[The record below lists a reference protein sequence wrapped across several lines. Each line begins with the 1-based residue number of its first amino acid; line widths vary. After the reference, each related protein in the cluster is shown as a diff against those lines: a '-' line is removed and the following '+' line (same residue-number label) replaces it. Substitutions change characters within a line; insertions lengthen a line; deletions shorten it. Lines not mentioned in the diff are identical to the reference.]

1 MGQWHASQRHGNF
14 LRRNAGCRMNLHA
27 KLLQRQAEKRPIRI
41 GLIGAGK
48 FGSMYLA
55 QIPRTPGVHLVG
67 IADLSPDAARTNLA
81 RVGWNPEKL
90 NATNLDQAVKEGST
104 CISDD
109 WQSLVRHPCIDIVV
123 ECTGS
128 PLHAVDHILESFAH
142 GKHVVNVTVEADA
155 FCGPLLAKRAQAAGV
170 VYSLAFGDQPAL
182 ICDLVDWA
190 RTCGFPVV
198 AAGRGHKWLPHF
210 CESTPE
216 TVWGYYGLTPEQAAR
231 GGLNPKMFNSF
242 LDGSKPSI
250 ESTAVSNATGLGV
263 PSNGLLYPPA
273 SVEDIPY
280 VTRPISEGGVLERKG
295 MVEVISSLEADGRKI
310 PYDIRMGVWVTV
322 EAETDYIKNCFEEYN
337 AHTDPSGRYF
347 TLYKRWHLIGLE
359 VGVSVASVAL
369 RNEPTGVAT
378 NWNADVVATAKRD
391 LKPGELL
398 DGEGGYTV
406 WGKLLPAATSKKMG
420 GLPLGL
426 AHGVKVVRPV
436 AKGQSL
442 SWDHVAM
449 DTTTHAYKI
458 RREMEAGYSF

>member
-1 MGQWHASQRHGNF
+1 MSLHTRLQQR
-14 LRRNAGCRMNLHA
+14 A
-27 KLLQRQAEKRPIRI
+27 AEGRPIRI

-55 QIPRTPGVHLVG
+55 QIPRTPGVELVA
-67 IADLSPDAARTNLA
+67 IADLSPDAARVNLE
-81 RVGWNPEKL
+81 RVGWNPARAAAASVQEAIK
-90 NATNLDQAVKEGST
+90 AGTT
-104 CISDD
+104 WITDD
-109 WQSLVRHPCIDIVV
+109 WQAVTREPAIDIVV
-123 ECTGS
+123 ECTGN
-128 PLHAVDHILESFAH
+128 PVAAVDHCLDAFAH

-155 FCGPLLAKRAQAAGV
+155 FCGPLLAHKAQQAGV
-170 VYSLAFGDQPAL
+170 IYSLAFGDQPAL

-210 CESTPE
+210 TESTPE
-216 TVWGYYGLTPEQAAR
+216 TVWGNYGLTPEQALR

-250 ESTAVSNATGLGV
+250 ESSAVANATGLTV
-263 PSNGLLYPPA
+263 PSDGLLYPPA
-273 SVEDIPY
+273 SVEDIPF
-280 VTRPISEGGVLERKG
+280 VTRPKSEGGVLERKG

-359 VGVSVASVAL
+359 VGMSVASVAL
-369 RNEPTGVAT
+369 RGEATGVAT
-378 NWNADVVATAKRD
+378 CWNADVVATAKRD
-391 LKPGELL
+391 LAAGEML

-406 WGKLLPAATSKKMG
+406 WGKLLPAERSLRLG

-426 AHGVKVVRPV
+426 AHNVKLVRPV
-436 AKGQSL
+436 KKGQSL
-442 SWDHVAM
+442 SWADVAI
-449 DTTTHAYKI
+449 DTSTAAYKL
-458 RREMEAGYSF
+458 RSEMENMFSNSVQTKAA

>member
-1 MGQWHASQRHGNF
+1 VS
-14 LRRNAGCRMNLHA
+14 LHA
-27 KLLQRQAEKRPIRI
+27 RLKQRAAEGKPVRV

-55 QIPRTPGVHLVG
+55 QIPNTPGVHLAG
-67 IADLSPDAARTNLA
+67 IADLSPDAARANLA
-81 RVGWNPEKL
+81 RVGWKEERSQAASIDEAMRTG
-90 NATNLDQAVKEGST
+90 ATHLGT
-104 CISDD
+104 D
-109 WQSLVRHPCIDIVV
+109 WRALVQHPAIDVIV
-123 ECTGS
+123 ECTGH
-128 PLHAVDHILESFAH
+128 PIAAVDHCLEAFAH
-142 GKHVVNVTVEADA
+142 RKHVVNVTVEADA
-155 FCGPLLAKRAQAAGV
+155 FCGPLLARRAQEAGV

-216 TVWGYYGLTPEQAAR
+216 TVWGYYGLTPEQARR

-250 ESTAVSNATGLGV
+250 ESTAVANATGLAV

-280 VTRPISEGGVLERKG
+280 VTRPRDEGGVLERKG
-295 MVEVISSLEADGRKI
+295 MVEVISCLEPDGREI
-310 PYDIRMGVWVTV
+310 GYDIRMGVWVTV
-322 EAETDYIKNCFEEYN
+322 EAETDYIRNCFEEYN

-359 VGVSVASVAL
+359 VGMSVASVAL
-369 RNEPTGVAT
+369 RGEPTGVAT
-378 NWNADVVATAKRD
+378 CWNADVVATAKRD
-391 LKPGELL
+391 LREGEVL

-406 WGKLLPAATSKKMG
+406 WGKLLPSQKSVQMG

-426 AHGVKVVRPV
+426 AHDVKVVRPV
-436 AKGQSL
+436 RKGQSL
-442 SWDHVAM
+442 TWADVAM
-449 DTTTHAYKI
+449 VTTTHAYRI
-458 RREMEAGYSF
+458 RKDMETLFA

>member
-1 MGQWHASQRHGNF
+1 MS
-14 LRRNAGCRMNLHA
+14 LYA
-27 KLLQRQAEKRPIRI
+27 KLQQRAADHKPVRVA
-41 GLIGAGK
+41 LIGAGK

-67 IADLSPDAARTNLA
+67 IADLSPDAARGNLA
-81 RVGWNPEKL
+81 RVGWALERTRAASL
-90 NATNLDQAVKEGST
+90 DEAVRTGATHIGE
-104 CISDD
+104 D
-109 WQSLVRHPCIDIVV
+109 WHALVSHPSIDIVV
-123 ECTGS
+123 ECTGN
-128 PLHAVDHILESFAH
+128 PIAAVEHCLEAFAQR
-142 GKHVVNVTVEADA
+142 KHVVNVTVEADA
-155 FCGPLLAKRAQAAGV
+155 FCGPLLARKAADAGV

-210 CESTPE
+210 SQSTPE
-216 TVWGYYGLTPEQAAR
+216 TVWGYYGLTPEQAER

-250 ESTAVSNATGLGV
+250 ESSAVSNATGLGV

-273 SVEDIPY
+273 SVEDIPF
-280 VTRPISEGGVLERKG
+280 VTRPKSEGGVLERKG

-310 PYDIRMGVWVTV
+310 PYEIRMGVWVTV

-369 RNEPTGVAT
+369 RGEPTGVAT
-378 NWNADVVATAKRD
+378 GWNADVVATAKRD
-391 LKPGELL
+391 LEVGEML

-406 WGKLLPAATSKKMG
+406 WGKLLPASTSRAAG

-426 AHGVKVVRPV
+426 AHNVRVVRPV
-436 AKGQSL
+436 RLGQSL
-442 SWDHVAM
+442 CWADVVV
-449 DTTTHAYKI
+449 DETTQAYRA
-458 RREMEAGYSF
+458 RREMERLFADPV

>member
-1 MGQWHASQRHGNF
+1 MSLYARLQQR
-14 LRRNAGCRMNLHA
+14 A
-27 KLLQRQAEKRPIRI
+27 AEGRPIRI

-55 QIPRTPGVHLVG
+55 QIPRTPGVQLVA
-67 IADLSPDAARTNLA
+67 IADLSPAAARANLE
-81 RVGWNPEKL
+81 RVGWNPERAAAGSVQEALK
-90 NATNLDQAVKEGST
+90 TGST
-104 CISDD
+104 WITDD
-109 WQSLVRHPCIDIVV
+109 WQAVTREPAIDIVV
-123 ECTGS
+123 ECTGN
-128 PLHAVDHILESFAH
+128 PVAAVEHCLDAFAH

-155 FCGPLLAKRAQAAGV
+155 FCGPLLARRAQQAGV

-210 CESTPE
+210 TESTPE
-216 TVWGYYGLTPEQAAR
+216 TVWGNYGLTPEQALR

-250 ESTAVSNATGLGV
+250 ESSAVANATGLTV
-263 PSNGLLYPPA
+263 PSDGLLYPPA
-273 SVEDIPY
+273 SVEDIPF
-280 VTRPISEGGVLERKG
+280 VTRPRSEGGVLERKG
-295 MVEVISSLEADGRKI
+295 MVEVISSLEANGRKI

-359 VGVSVASVAL
+359 VGMSVASVAL
-369 RNEPTGVAT
+369 RGEPTGVAT
-378 NWNADVVATAKRD
+378 CWNADVVATAKRD
-391 LKPGELL
+391 LAPGEML

-406 WGKLLPAATSKKMG
+406 WGKLLPAERSLGLG

-426 AHGVKVVRPV
+426 AHSVKLVRPV
-436 AKGQSL
+436 KKGQSL
-442 SWDHVAM
+442 CWADVAM
-449 DTTTHAYKI
+449 DTSTSAY
-458 RREMEAGYSF
+458 RLRSEMEAMFAPAAQAKAA

>member
-1 MGQWHASQRHGNF
+1 
-14 LRRNAGCRMNLHA
+14 
-27 KLLQRQAEKRPIRI
+27 
-41 GLIGAGK
+41 
-48 FGSMYLA
+48 MYLS

-67 IADLSPDAARTNLA
+67 IADLSPAAARVNLA
-81 RVGWNPEKL
+81 RVGWE
-90 NATNLDQAVKEGST
+90 AQRLDAKSLDDAAKNGTTFV
-104 CISDD
+104 SDD
-109 WQSLVRHPCIDIVV
+109 WQALVRHPSVDVVV

-128 PLHAVDHILESFAH
+128 PMHAVDHILEAFANK
-142 GKHVVNVTVEADA
+142 KHVVNVTVEADA
-155 FCGPLLAKRAQAAGV
+155 FCGALLGSRAKAAGV

-210 CESTPE
+210 SESTPE
-216 TVWGYYGLTPEQAAR
+216 TVWHHYGLTPEQAER

-295 MVEVISSLEADGRKI
+295 MVEVISSLEKDGRVI

-322 EAETDYIKNCFEEYN
+322 EAETDYIKNCFEEYK

-359 VGVSVASVAL
+359 VGMSVASVAL
-369 RNEPTGVAT
+369 RGEATGVAT
-378 NWNADVVATAKRD
+378 GWNADVVATAKRD
-391 LKPGELL
+391 LKVGEML

-406 WGKLLPAATSKKMG
+406 WGKLLPAATSKRMG
-420 GLPLGL
+420 GLPLGM
-426 AHGVKVVRPV
+426 AHSVKVIRPV

-442 SWDHVAM
+442 CWDDVQM
-449 DTTTHAYKI
+449 DPNTGAFKI
-458 RREMEAGYSF
+458 RREMESAYTF

>member
-1 MGQWHASQRHGNF
+1 
-14 LRRNAGCRMNLHA
+14 MNLHH
-27 KLLQRQAEKRPIRI
+27 KLQQRAAQGRPIRV

-55 QIPRTPGVHLVG
+55 QVPRTPGIHLVG
-67 IADLSPDAARTNLA
+67 IADLSPEAACRNLE
-81 RVGWNPEKL
+81 RVGWQ
-90 NATNLDQAVKEGST
+90 AQRVQAASLDAALRDGNTHVG
-104 CISDD
+104 DD
-109 WQSLVRHPCIDIVV
+109 WQALVRHPAIDVVV
-123 ECTGS
+123 ECTGN
-128 PLHAVDHILESFAH
+128 PVAAVDHCLEAFAQR
-142 GKHVVNVTVEADA
+142 KHVVNVTVEADA
-155 FCGPLLAKRAQAAGV
+155 FCGPLLARRALQAGV
-170 VYSLAFGDQPAL
+170 LYSLAYGDQPAL

-210 CESTPE
+210 CESTPD
-216 TVWGYYGLTPEQAAR
+216 TVWGNYGLTPEQALR

-250 ESTAVSNATGLGV
+250 ESTAVANATGLSV

-273 SVEDIPY
+273 SVEDIPF

-322 EAETDYIKNCFEEYN
+322 EGETDYVRNCFEEYN

-359 VGVSVASVAL
+359 VGYSVASVML
-369 RNEPTGVAT
+369 RGEPTGVAQG
-378 NWNADVVATAKRD
+378 WNADVVATAKRD
-391 LKPGELL
+391 LMPGDML

-406 WGKLLPAATSKKMG
+406 WGKLLPAATSLQMG

-426 AHGVKVVRPV
+426 AHQVKVLRPV
-436 AKGQSL
+436 KKGQSL
-442 SWDHVAM
+442 SWADVAM
-449 DTTTHAYKI
+449 DTGTKAYAV
-458 RREMEAGYSF
+458 RREMEALFGTAAA

>member
-1 MGQWHASQRHGNF
+1 MS
-14 LRRNAGCRMNLHA
+14 LHRQ
-27 KLLQRQAEKRPIRI
+27 LQQLAANHQSIKV

-48 FGSMYLA
+48 FGSMYLS
-55 QIPRTPGVHLVG
+55 QIPTTPGVQLVG
-67 IADLSPDAARTNLA
+67 IADLSPAGVKKNLE
-81 RVGWNPEKL
+81 RVGWKGEQS
-90 NATNLDQAVKEGST
+90 NAKSLDDAIKTGQT
-104 CISDD
+104 HISED
-109 WQSLVRHPCIDIVV
+109 WQALVSHPAIDVIV
-123 ECTGS
+123 ECTGH
-128 PLHAVDHILESFAH
+128 PIAAVDHCLLAFAN

-155 FCGPLLAKRAQAAGV
+155 FCGPLLAQKAQEAGV

-210 CESTPE
+210 SESTPE
-216 TVWGYYGLTPEQAAR
+216 TVWGNYGLTPEQATR

-250 ESTAVSNATGLGV
+250 ESTAVANATGLSV

-273 SVEDIPY
+273 SVEDIPF
-280 VTRPISEGGVLERKG
+280 VTRPIAEGGVLEKKG
-295 MVEVISSLEADGRKI
+295 MVEVISSLEANGRKI

-359 VGVSVASVAL
+359 VGMSVASVAL
-369 RNEPTGVAT
+369 RKEATGVAHC
-378 NWNADVVATAKRD
+378 WNADVVATAKRD

-406 WGKLLPAATSKKMG
+406 WGKLLPANKSVAMG

-426 AHGVKVVRPV
+426 AHDIKLIRPV
-436 AKGQSL
+436 KKGQSL
-442 SWDHVAM
+442 CWDDVAV
-449 DTTTHAYKI
+449 DTSTHAYKI
-458 RREMEAGYSF
+458 RQELEIKFR

>member
-1 MGQWHASQRHGNF
+1 MSLYSRLQQR
-14 LRRNAGCRMNLHA
+14 A
-27 KLLQRQAEKRPIRI
+27 AEGRPIRI

-55 QIPRTPGVHLVG
+55 QIPRTPGVQLVA
-67 IADLSPDAARTNLA
+67 IADLSPAAARVNLE
-81 RVGWNPEKL
+81 RVGWKAERT
-90 NATNLDQAVKEGST
+90 AAGSVQEALKT
-104 CISDD
+104 GNTWITDD
-109 WQSLVRHPCIDIVV
+109 WQAVTREPSIDIVV
-123 ECTGS
+123 ECTGN
-128 PLHAVDHILESFAH
+128 PVAAVDHCLDAFAH

-155 FCGPLLAKRAQAAGV
+155 FCGPLLAHKAQQAGV
-170 VYSLAFGDQPAL
+170 IYSLAFGDQPAL

-210 CESTPE
+210 TESTPE
-216 TVWGYYGLTPEQAAR
+216 TVWGNYGLTPEQALR

-250 ESTAVSNATGLGV
+250 ESSAVANATGLTV
-263 PSNGLLYPPA
+263 PSDGLLYPPA
-273 SVEDIPY
+273 SVEDIPF
-280 VTRPISEGGVLERKG
+280 VTRPRSEGGVLERKG

-359 VGVSVASVAL
+359 VGMSVASVAL
-369 RNEPTGVAT
+369 RGEATGVAT
-378 NWNADVVATAKRD
+378 CWNADVVATAKRD
-391 LKPGELL
+391 LAAGELL

-406 WGKLLPAATSKKMG
+406 WGKLLPAERSLRLG

-426 AHGVKVVRPV
+426 AHNVKLVRPV
-436 AKGQSL
+436 RKGQSL
-442 SWDHVAM
+442 SWADVAI
-449 DTTTHAYKI
+449 DTSTAAYKL
-458 RREMEAGYSF
+458 RSEMESMFSASVNEKAA

>member
-1 MGQWHASQRHGNF
+1 MS
-14 LRRNAGCRMNLHA
+14 LHQ
-27 KLLQRQAEKRPIRI
+27 KLLQLAANNQPIRV

-48 FGSMYLA
+48 FGSMYLS
-55 QIPRTPGVHLVG
+55 QVPNTPGVHLVG
-67 IADLSPDAARTNLA
+67 IADLSPEGARRNLA
-81 RVGWNPEKL
+81 RVGWQDEQSD
-90 NATNLDQAVKEGST
+90 ATSFDDALKTGKT

-109 WQSLVRHPCIDIVV
+109 WEALVRHPAIDVVV
-123 ECTGS
+123 ECTGH
-128 PLHAVDHILESFAH
+128 PIAAVDHCLLAFKN

-155 FCGPLLAKRAQAAGV
+155 FCGPLLARKAEEAGV

-210 CESTPE
+210 SQSTPD
-216 TVWGYYGLTPEQAAR
+216 TVWGYYGLTPEQAQR

-250 ESTAVSNATGLGV
+250 ESAAVANATGLSV

-280 VTRPISEGGVLERKG
+280 VTRPVSEGGVLEKKG
-295 MVEVISSLEADGRKI
+295 MVEVISSLESDGRKI

-322 EAETDYIKNCFEEYN
+322 EAVSDYIKNCFEEYN
-337 AHTDPSGRYF
+337 AHTDPTGRYF

-369 RNEPTGVAT
+369 RREPTGVARC
-378 NWNADVVATAKRD
+378 WNADVVATAKSD
-391 LKPGELL
+391 LQEGTIL

-406 WGKLLPAATSKKMG
+406 WGKLLPVEKSMKFG

-426 AHGVKVVRPV
+426 AHNVRVIRPV
-436 AKGQSL
+436 RQGQSL
-442 SWDHVAM
+442 CWDDVAV
-449 DTTTHAYKI
+449 DKTTHAYRI
-458 RREMEAGYSF
+458 RRELESQFAAAT